1 MSISL
6 IDFTDGRHRRGPLDA
21 GHRLSRSD
29 VSFRS
34 VVNVGVVVDGE
45 ETSLDSE
52 DDDADQRAAA
62 VAEQGE

>member
-1 MSISL
+1 M
-6 IDFTDGRHRRGPLDA
+6 DFTDGRHRRGPLDA

-34 VVNVGVVVDGE
+34 VVNVGVGVVVDGE

>member
-1 MSISL
+1 M
-6 IDFTDGRHRRGPLDA
+6 DFTDGRHRRGPLDA

-34 VVNVGVVVDGE
+34 VVNGVGVGVDGE

-62 VAEQGE
+62 VAEPGE

>member
-1 MSISL
+1 M
-6 IDFTDGRHRRGPLDA
+6 DFTDGRHRRGPLDA

>member
-1 MSISL
+1 M
-6 IDFTDGRHRRGPLDA
+6 DFTDGRHRRGPLDA

-34 VVNVGVVVDGE
+34 VVNVVGVVDGE